1 MVKKVIKK
9 FINFF
14 KHSEFLSNRLQVAYF
29 LNKQTLEWLK
39 ILVLIP
45 ELRSECQP

>member
-9 FINFF
+9 LINFF

-29 LNKQTLEWLK
+29 LNKQTLE
-39 ILVLIP
+39 
-45 ELRSECQP
+45 